1 VTGPLPRADYVS
13 RSRGRLTSA
22 YTLVTPDN
30 RVEDALPFLTDTA
43 VRPLV
48 TPRLAPAAF
57 GEYLLELGERGATE
71 RPLAPERE
79 HFVWCLEGRVFAAGT
94 ELEAD
99 GWLYLPPGEGLEL
112 RADGGPARVLW
123 VTRRYDAVDGLGL
136 PDRLTGHLRDV
147 DFLPD
152 TMDGGSYA
160 LLLPTETDQRYD
172 MGMNLMRFEPGAYF
186 PMVELH
192 HHEHGLWMLE
202 GQGLY
207 HLDGDTHEVTAED
220 FIYMAPYC
228 PQHYAALG
236 WSRTTYLLYKDVNR
250 DGFSAA
256 GQGVER

>member
-1 VTGPLPRADYVS
+1 MTGPLPRADYVS

-30 RVEDALPFLTDTA
+30 RVEDALPFLHDVV

-48 TPRLAPAAF
+48 TPRLRPAAF
-57 GEYLLELGERGATE
+57 GEYLLELAANGATS

-79 HFVWCLEGRVFAAGT
+79 HFAWCLDGRVAVGET
-94 ELEAD
+94 VLEAG
-99 GWLYLPPGEGLEL
+99 GWTYLPPGRGLEL
-112 RADGGPARVLW
+112 RAVDGPARALW
-123 VTRRYDAVDGLGL
+123 VTRRYDAVEALEP
-136 PDRLTGHLRDV
+136 PDPLTGHID
-147 DFLPD
+147 DTAWLPD

-220 FIYMAPYC
+220 FVYMAPYC

-250 DGFSAA
+250 DGFGAA
-256 GQGVER
+256 GHGVRG